1 MSAEVSQIARASEPE
16 LPIFR
21 VDEDDASSSYSHSE
35 EGDVADA
42 PDSEPGHGKDSG
54 VDCGGTD
61 ATSFELPDEATAL
74 KIRQTVEYYFS
85 DQNILKDP
93 FLLKHV
99 RRNKEGYVSLKLI
112 SSFRKVRSLS
122 RCWKAVAHSLQM
134 SQLLVL
140 NSDGTK
146 IRRLAPLPDYDETL
160 PNRMVIVYGFAD
172 NQKPSVESVSEMFSK
187 CGEIALVR
195 VLRPGSSVPPEV
207 KRFLSKSPDMQN
219 KMCALIEFEDH
230 AGAKKA
236 LGSDSTKENCQ
247 PGLRILPVVLGK
259 EKEKLEQTNIKDI
272 PKPDPSSLKES
283 PKKKKKTR
291 KNQNKNSK
299 KHVNTDDD
307 QDNRKRR
314 SSSGSLGYW
323 SSGSSSG
330 YLSSSPNNDSRFP
343 RRHSHQGVTVSSIY
357 LDAPPS
363 FASLNNRNFN
373 GSRDRLNRDR
383 DGGKNSAPLAAT
395 PGSQSPWRRR
405 REQLQLQSLSASGEG
420 NDSNSSICLRVPVQA
435 LRQPRGPD
443 GTKGFHGHRL
453 TIDVSRGIH
462 RPTLPST
469 VE

>member
-1 MSAEVSQIARASEPE
+1 MSAEVSQIVRASEPE
-16 LPIFR
+16 LPILR
-21 VDEDDASSSYSHSE
+21 VEEDDASSSYSHSE

-54 VDCGGTD
+54 VDCGGSD
-61 ATSFELPDEATAL
+61 ANSFERPDEATAL
-74 KIRQTVEYYFS
+74 KIRQTVEYYFL

-112 SSFRKVRSLS
+112 SSFRKIRSLT
-122 RCWKAVAHSLQM
+122 RCWKAVAHSLQK
-134 SQLLVL
+134 SQMLAL

-207 KRFLSKSPDMQN
+207 KRFLSKSPEVQN

-247 PGLRILPVVLGK
+247 PGLRVLPVVMGK
-259 EKEKLEQTNIKDI
+259 EKEKSEQTNIKDV
-272 PKPDPSSLKES
+272 PKPDSYSPKES

-291 KNQNKNSK
+291 KNQNRNPKKNS
-299 KHVNTDDD
+299 NAEDD
-307 QDNRKRR
+307 QDYRKRR
-314 SSSGSLGYW
+314 SSSGTLGYW

-343 RRHSHQGVTVSSIY
+343 RRHSHQGVTVSSVY

-383 DGGKNSAPLAAT
+383 DSGKNST
-395 PGSQSPWRRR
+395 PAGSQSPWRRR

-420 NDSNSSICLRVPVQA
+420 NDSNSSVFLRLPVQA

-453 TIDVSRGIH
+453 GLDASRGFH